1 MHNIKD
7 IRKDIDNFKNTIKN
21 RNVDVDFDQIL
32 NLDEENRKLIQEKEK
47 LEMEKK
53 SISKSKDETL
63 FEKSKEISNKIDDL
77 SKNQKN
83 VKDQLDQILSNI
95 PNLPLNDVPVGKDE
109 NSNKEVVK
117 SGKIKEMSFKPKSH
131 YEIGEKLNMLDFDL
145 ATKTT
150 GSRFVFVKDKLASLE
165 RAISNF
171 MIDTHVNNNGYTEIS
186 PPLMATDNTMFGT
199 GQLPKFENDQFEI
212 KFDDKNDRKFLIP
225 TAEVILTN
233 MVKNQILNLKSLPM
247 RLVASTPC
255 FRKEAGSYG
264 KDTKGMIRQHQFYK
278 VELVSIVE
286 NNKCIEEL
294 ERMTNCAT
302 KILDDLQL
310 PYRKIILSTGDMGF
324 SAEKTYDIEV
334 WLPSENKYREI
345 SSCSSCGTFQAK
357 RMKARYKNNNNENE
371 FVGTLNGRLVAST
384 PCFRKEAGSYGKD
397 TKGMIRQ
404 HQFYKVELVSI
415 VENNKCIEELERMTN
430 CATKILDD
438 LQLPYRKI
446 ILSTGDMG
454 FSAEKTYDIE
464 VWLPSENKYREI
476 SSCSSCGT
484 FQAKRMKARY
494 KNNNN
499 ENEFVGTLNG
509 SGLAVGRTLIAI
521 LENYQTEDGSIIIPE
536 KLRPYMNNMEK
547 IGIN

>member
-117 SGKIKEMSFKPKSH
+117 SGEIKEMSFKPKSH

-233 MVKNQILNLKSLPM
+233 MVKNQILNFKSLPM

-357 RMKARYKNNNNENE
+357 RMKARYKNN
-371 FVGTLNGRLVAST
+371 
-384 PCFRKEAGSYGKD
+384 K
-397 TKGMIRQ
+397 
-404 HQFYKVELVSI
+404 
-415 VENNKCIEELERMTN
+415 
-430 CATKILDD
+430 
-438 LQLPYRKI
+438 
-446 ILSTGDMG
+446 
-454 FSAEKTYDIE
+454 
-464 VWLPSENKYREI
+464 
-476 SSCSSCGT
+476 
-484 FQAKRMKARY
+484 
-494 KNNNN
+494 N

-521 LENYQTEDGSIIIPE
+521 LENYQTEDGSITIPE

>member
-77 SKNQKN
+77 SKNQKS

-117 SGKIKEMSFKPKSH
+117 SGEIKKMSFKPKSH
-131 YEIGEKLNMLDFDL
+131 YQIGEKLNMLDFDL
-145 ATKTT
+145 ARKTT

-371 FVGTLNGRLVAST
+371 FVGTLNG
-384 PCFRKEAGSYGKD
+384 
-397 TKGMIRQ
+397 
-404 HQFYKVELVSI
+404 
-415 VENNKCIEELERMTN
+415 
-430 CATKILDD
+430 
-438 LQLPYRKI
+438 
-446 ILSTGDMG
+446 
-454 FSAEKTYDIE
+454 
-464 VWLPSENKYREI
+464 
-476 SSCSSCGT
+476 
-484 FQAKRMKARY
+484 
-494 KNNNN
+494 
-499 ENEFVGTLNG
+499 

-521 LENYQTEDGSIIIPE
+521 LENYQTEDGSITIPE

>member
-21 RNVDVDFDQIL
+21 RNVDVNFDQIL

-117 SGKIKEMSFKPKSH
+117 SGEIKEMSFKPKSH

-302 KILDDLQL
+302 RILDDLQL

-357 RMKARYKNNNNENE
+357 RMKARYKNN
-371 FVGTLNGRLVAST
+371 
-384 PCFRKEAGSYGKD
+384 K
-397 TKGMIRQ
+397 
-404 HQFYKVELVSI
+404 
-415 VENNKCIEELERMTN
+415 
-430 CATKILDD
+430 
-438 LQLPYRKI
+438 
-446 ILSTGDMG
+446 
-454 FSAEKTYDIE
+454 
-464 VWLPSENKYREI
+464 
-476 SSCSSCGT
+476 
-484 FQAKRMKARY
+484 
-494 KNNNN
+494 N